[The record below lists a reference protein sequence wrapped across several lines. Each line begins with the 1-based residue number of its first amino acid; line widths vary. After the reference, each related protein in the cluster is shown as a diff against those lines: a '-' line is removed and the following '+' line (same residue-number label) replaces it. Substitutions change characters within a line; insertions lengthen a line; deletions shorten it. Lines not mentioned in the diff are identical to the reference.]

1 MSQEVSNLAQPN
13 SDAPQQKEPAPLHS
27 AVTNLARPNS
37 VAPQQKEQAPL
48 HSAVTNFARFY
59 GILKKRYKFA
69 TKELGDEFK
78 EGVVSQFTNGR
89 TTSLRDMTRKEYD
102 MMCDKLEDAT
112 AQLLRSAK
120 DEQRRHRSRCLRLM
134 QMLGID
140 TTDWT
145 RINAFCQDQRIA
157 GKVFSKL
164 SNEELEQLS
173 VKLRSIQ
180 RKGGLKPKKE
190 PTPAVQPQVEYM
202 MLPTG
207 NGGEV

>member
-1 MSQEVSNLAQPN
+1 MAQE
-13 SDAPQQKEPAPLHS
+13 
-27 AVTNLARPNS
+27 
-37 VAPQQKEQAPL
+37 
-48 HSAVTNFARFY
+48 VTNFARFY
-59 GILKKRYKFA
+59 GILKKSYKFA

-89 TTSLRDMTRKEYD
+89 TTSLREMTRKEYD
-102 MMCDKLEDAT
+102 MMCDKLEGVT
-112 AQLLRSAK
+112 AKLVRTAK
-120 DEQRRHRSRCLRLM
+120 DVQRKHRSQCLRLM
-134 QMLGID
+134 QKLGID

-157 GKVFSKL
+157 GKVFSQL

-190 PTPAVQPQVEYM
+190 PTPPAQARVEYM
-202 MLPTG
+202 MMPIG
-207 NGGEV
+207 NEKVKRVMEYIHGIAYRELQGDQYIEFLECIEYEIDKELEEGDWPEPEEDE